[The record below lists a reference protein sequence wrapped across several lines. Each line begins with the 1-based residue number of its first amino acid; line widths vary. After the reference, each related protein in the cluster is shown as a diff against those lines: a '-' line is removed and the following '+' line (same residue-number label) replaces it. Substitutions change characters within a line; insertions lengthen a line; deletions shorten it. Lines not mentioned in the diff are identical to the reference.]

1 MLGADPAPVH
11 HTNRKTLVSNQLST
25 KEFPMLTRSLAPQR
39 RRSLFSTLVLTLAL
53 AILSACGGSATP
65 ANQSSGAQSGQSTTA
80 PAGAATGQPVKI
92 VWWSIQT
99 AENEKKNWQD
109 MAAAYMK
116 DHPNVQI
123 ENTVLDNEAFK
134 SKMTTAMQS
143 GSPPDLF
150 QTWGGGVLQQ
160 YAQAGLVQDLT
171 DALKKDG
178 WGDSFFPGP
187 LSIFG
192 SNGKYYGVPWR
203 IGMVGFWYN
212 KELFQKAGI
221 ANPPAT
227 WPELLDAVKKLKAA
241 GITPIA
247 LGEKDKWPGAFYW
260 EYLAVRVGGKDAFD
274 KAYGRQG
281 KFTDP
286 AFADAGKR
294 LKELV
299 DLQPFQEGFL
309 AGGFTESSTLSGNG
323 KAAMELM
330 GQWEPGSAANVA
342 TDKDAYKKNL
352 GWFPFPAVEGGK
364 GDSSDVVGG
373 GDGFAIGKNAPPET
387 IEFVRWL
394 TSVDNQKKMAAAAIA
409 VPPVVKGAEA
419 SLTDPLLTQVQ
430 QATANAKYFQLYYD
444 QYMPPAVG
452 QTVNDATQGLFAG
465 STTPEAVAEQIEATA
480 AQELAK

>member
-1 MLGADPAPVH
+1 MRPSSP
-11 HTNRKTLVSNQLST
+11 SS
-25 KEFPMLTRSLAPQR
+25 R
-39 RRSLFSTLVLTLAL
+39 RRCS
-53 AILSACGGSATP
+53 P
-65 ANQSSGAQSGQSTTA
+65 AA
-80 PAGAATGQPVKI
+80 
-92 VWWSIQT
+92 
-99 AENEKKNWQD
+99 
-109 MAAAYMK
+109 
-116 DHPNVQI
+116 HP
-123 ENTVLDNEAFK
+123 TC
-134 SKMTTAMQS
+134 SKA
-143 GSPPDLF
+143 
-150 QTWGGGVLQQ
+150 GGGGPLQQ
-160 YAQAGLVQDLT
+160 YAEAGLVQDLT

-192 SNGKYYGVPWR
+192 ANGKYYGVPWR

-212 KELFQKAGI
+212 KDLFQKAGI

-227 WPELLDAVKKLKAA
+227 WTEFLDTVKKLKAA

-260 EYLAVRVGGKDAFD
+260 EYLAVRIGSKDAFD

-286 AFADAGKR
+286 AFVEAGKR

-330 GQWEPGSAANVA
+330 GQWEPGSASNVA
-342 TDKDAYKKNL
+342 TDKDAYQKSL

-364 GDSSDVVGG
+364 GDASDVVGG

-387 IEFVRWL
+387 IEFVRWRRRRR
-394 TSVDNQKKMAAAAIA
+394 
-409 VPPVVKGAEA
+409 
-419 SLTDPLLTQVQ
+419 
-430 QATANAKYFQLYYD
+430 
-444 QYMPPAVG
+444 
-452 QTVNDATQGLFAG
+452 
-465 STTPEAVAEQIEATA
+465 
-480 AQELAK
+480 